1 MSHERRGRDNM
12 RVHLKVSAAILILA
26 TILAACTPSGSTGGP
41 SATTSG
47 QPKRGGTLTLAR
59 SGEVTNLDPHKVP
72 AFTSAR
78 VFELVY
84 SYLMRL
90 DENLGVQPDLA
101 ASMPRTSP
109 DGKRVTVELRTG
121 VKFHNGDPL
130 TSADVK
136 YTFERILDPK
146 NAAVAR
152 SFFTDVDTI
161 TAPDDATVV
170 FNLKNPNAAL
180 IAYMAHPNT
189 GIVSKKIGE
198 ANADLSK
205 KETAIGSGP
214 FKLAEWVPDNFMRFE
229 ANKSYYVE
237 GQPYLDGI
245 RINVVPDESGLAAAL
260 RTKAADMAIIT
271 DAKVARTLRSETSV
285 TLDAKPSLSYNL
297 LFVNTKRPPLDNI
310 KVRQAIAYAIDRKA
324 IIDAVAFGEGEVT
337 GPIAPALANYALP
350 TSQYPLYT
358 RDVAKAKQ
366 LLQEANVGP
375 VSFTMLTQTTEPAYA
390 KDIAQL
396 VKAELAE
403 AGITVKIETTELTQ
417 YVDRWLKADF
427 DVATGLNGGGPDP
440 DFYVY
445 RCFTNDGN
453 LNFVTSYQNSV
464 SSDAIKQGRA
474 TTDVAKRKDL
484 YTTEQLA
491 SLRAYFGLDQP
502 IPLQYWNWLVS
513 LLHGDAGYSIRTG
526 RPVFVEIA
534 QRLPATSELAAA
546 AAVIAIAV
554 GVPLGLVSALRPRS
568 RLDLAVRVGGLIGL
582 SLPSFW
588 LGTLIIV
595 LFSLYLRWLPN
606 TGGYVDFA
614 QDPRSEEHTSEL
626 QSHSDLVCRLL
637 LE

>member
-1 MSHERRGRDNM
+1 MLRRSHVLG
-12 RVHLKVSAAILILA
+12 AFILIT
-26 TILAACTPSGSTGGP
+26 TIILSACAPTPAAPGP
-41 SATTSG
+41 SATAASG
-47 QPKRGGTLTLAR
+47 PKKGGTLILAR
-59 SGEVTNLDPHKVP
+59 QGEVTNLDPHKVP

-101 ASMPRTSP
+101 ASMPTTSA
-109 DGKRVTVELRTG
+109 DGKTVTVKIRSG

-136 YTFERILDPK
+136 YTFDRILDTK
-146 NAAVAR
+146 TAAVAR

-161 TAPDDATVV
+161 AAPDDTTVV

-198 ANADLSK
+198 ANPDLSK

-237 GQPYLDGI
+237 GQPYLDGV

-285 TLDAKPSLSYNL
+285 TLDSKPSLSYNL

-310 KVRQAIAYAIDRKA
+310 KVRQAIAYAIDRKPTL
-324 IIDAVAFGEGEVT
+324 DAGAFGEGEVT

-366 LLQEANVGP
+366 LLTEANVGP

-403 AGITVKIETTELTQ
+403 IGVDMKIETLEFTQ
-417 YVDRWLKADF
+417 WVDRWLNADF
-427 DVATGLNGGGPDP
+427 DMAPGLNGGGPDP

-445 RCFTNDGN
+445 RYFTDDGN
-453 LNFVTSYQNSV
+453 LNFVTSYKNPV
-464 SSDAIKQGRA
+464 SSDAIKQARA
-474 TTDVAKRKDL
+474 STDPAKRKDL
-484 YTTEQLA
+484 YTTAQKE
-491 SLRAYFGLDQP
+491 
-502 IPLQYWNWLVS
+502 LVN
-513 LLHGDAGYSIRTG
+513 
-526 RPVFVEIA
+526 
-534 QRLPATSELAAA
+534 
-546 AAVIAIAV
+546 
-554 GVPLGLVSALRPRS
+554 GVPFIWLF
-568 RLDLAVRVGGLIGL
+568 VGRDYVAT
-582 SLPSFW
+582 LPTTKGFTHLPTGS
-588 LGTLIIV
+588 II
-595 LFSLYLRWLPN
+595 YLRQTWLN
-606 TGGYVDFA
+606 K
-614 QDPRSEEHTSEL
+614 
-626 QSHSDLVCRLL
+626 
-637 LE
+637 

>member
-1 MSHERRGRDNM
+1 M
-12 RVHLKVSAAILILA
+12 RHRLSAAILIFA
-26 TILAACTPSGSTGGP
+26 TVLAACAPTTSSGP
-41 SATTSG
+41 SPTTSQPN
-47 QPKRGGTLTLAR
+47 QPKKGGTLILAR
-59 SGEVTNLDPHKVP
+59 AGEVTNLDPHKVP

-101 ASMPRTSP
+101 ESVPTTSA
-109 DGKRVTVELRTG
+109 DGKTVTVKLRTG
-121 VKFHNGDPL
+121 VKFHNGDAL

-136 YTFERILDPK
+136 YTFDRILDTK
-146 NAAVAR
+146 TAAVAR

-161 TAPDDATVV
+161 SAPDPATVI

-214 FKLAEWVPDNFMRFE
+214 FKLAEWVPDNYMRFE
-229 ANKSYYVE
+229 ANKDYYVS

-245 RINVVPDESGLAAAL
+245 RINVVPDESNLTAAL

-271 DAKVARTLRSETSV
+271 DAKVAKTVRSEGGI
-285 TLDAKPSLSYNL
+285 TLSAKPSLSYNL
-297 LFVNTKRPPLDNI
+297 LFVNTKRKPFDNL

-396 VKAELAE
+396 VKAQLAE
-403 AGITVKIETTELTQ
+403 IGVDMKIETLEFTQ
-417 YVDRWLKADF
+417 WVDRWLKADF
-427 DVATGLNGGGPDP
+427 DMAPGLNGGGPDP

-445 RCFTNDGN
+445 RYFTDDGN
-453 LNFVTSYQNSV
+453 LNFVTSYKNPV
-464 SSDAIKQGRA
+464 SSDAIKQARA
-474 TTDVAKRKDL
+474 STDPAKRKDL
-484 YTTEQLA
+484 YTTAQKE
-491 SLRAYFGLDQP
+491 
-502 IPLQYWNWLVS
+502 LVN
-513 LLHGDAGYSIRTG
+513 
-526 RPVFVEIA
+526 
-534 QRLPATSELAAA
+534 
-546 AAVIAIAV
+546 
-554 GVPLGLVSALRPRS
+554 GVPFIWLF
-568 RLDLAVRVGGLIGL
+568 VGRDYNAT
-582 SLPSFW
+582 LPTTKGFTHLPNGS
-588 LGTLIIV
+588 II
-595 LFSLYLRWLPN
+595 YLRQTWL
-606 TGGYVDFA
+606 DK
-614 QDPRSEEHTSEL
+614 
-626 QSHSDLVCRLL
+626 
-637 LE
+637 

>member
-1 MSHERRGRDNM
+1 M

-26 TILAACTPSGSTGGP
+26 TILAACAPSGSTGGP

-47 QPKRGGTLTLAR
+47 QPKRGGTLILAR

-152 SFFTDVDTI
+152 SFFSDVDTI

-229 ANKSYYVE
+229 ANRSYYVE

-260 RTKAADMAIIT
+260 RTKAADMAIVT
-271 DAKVARTLRSETSV
+271 DAKVARTLRSETTI
-285 TLDAKPSLSYNL
+285 TLDSKPSLSYNL
-297 LFVNTKRPPLDNI
+297 LFMNTKRKPLDNVM
-310 KVRQAIAYAIDRKA
+310 VRQAIAYAIDRKA
-324 IIDAVAFGEGEVT
+324 IIDAVAFGEGEIT
-337 GPIAPALANYALP
+337 GPIAPSLANYALP

-366 LLQEANVGP
+366 LLQQANVGP
-375 VSFTMLTQTTEPAYA
+375 VSFTILTSTTEPAYG
-390 KDIAQL
+390 KDEAQL
-396 VKAELAE
+396 VQA
-403 AGITVKIETTELTQ
+403 Q

-445 RCFTNDGN
+445 RYFTNDGN

-484 YTTEQLA
+484 YTTAQKE
-491 SLRAYFGLDQP
+491 
-502 IPLQYWNWLVS
+502 LVN
-513 LLHGDAGYSIRTG
+513 
-526 RPVFVEIA
+526 
-534 QRLPATSELAAA
+534 
-546 AAVIAIAV
+546 
-554 GVPLGLVSALRPRS
+554 GVPFIWLF
-568 RLDLAVRVGGLIGL
+568 VGRDYVAT
-582 SLPSFW
+582 LPTTKGFTHLPTGS
-588 LGTLIIV
+588 II
-595 LFSLYLRWLPN
+595 YLRQTWLN
-606 TGGYVDFA
+606 K
-614 QDPRSEEHTSEL
+614 
-626 QSHSDLVCRLL
+626 
-637 LE
+637 

>member
-1 MSHERRGRDNM
+1 M

-26 TILAACTPSGSTGGP
+26 TILAACAPSGSTGGP

-47 QPKRGGTLTLAR
+47 QPKRGGTLILAR

-152 SFFTDVDTI
+152 SFFSDVDTI

-214 FKLAEWVPDNFMRFE
+214 FKLVEWVPDNYMRFA
-229 ANKSYYVE
+229 ANKDYYVS

-245 RINVVPDESGLAAAL
+245 RINVVPDETAITAAL
-260 RTKAADMAIIT
+260 RTKAADMAIIF
-271 DAKVARTLRSETSV
+271 DAKVARTLRSESGV
-285 TLDAKPSLSYNL
+285 TLSAKPSLSYNL
-297 LFVNTKRPPLDNI
+297 LFVNTKRKPFDNL

-337 GPIAPALANYALP
+337 GPIAPGLTNYALP

-366 LLQEANVGP
+366 LLTEANVGP
-375 VSFTMLTQTTEPAYA
+375 VSFTMLTQTTEPVYA

-396 VKAELAE
+396 VQAQLAE
-403 AGITVKIETTELTQ
+403 VGVTMKIETLEFTQ
-417 YVDRWLKADF
+417 WVDRWLKADF
-427 DVATGLNGGGPDP
+427 DMAPGLNGGGPDP
-440 DFYVY
+440 DFYVFRY
-445 RCFTNDGN
+445 FTDDGN
-453 LNFVTSYQNSV
+453 LNFVTSYKNPI
-464 SSDAIKQGRA
+464 SSDAIKQARA

-484 YTTEQLA
+484 YTTAQKE
-491 SLRAYFGLDQP
+491 
-502 IPLQYWNWLVS
+502 LVN
-513 LLHGDAGYSIRTG
+513 
-526 RPVFVEIA
+526 
-534 QRLPATSELAAA
+534 
-546 AAVIAIAV
+546 
-554 GVPLGLVSALRPRS
+554 GVPFIWLY
-568 RLDLAVRVGGLIGL
+568 VGRDYNAM
-582 SLPSFW
+582 LPTTKGFIHLPTGS
-588 LGTLIIV
+588 II
-595 LFSLYLRWLPN
+595 YLRQTWL
-606 TGGYVDFA
+606 DK
-614 QDPRSEEHTSEL
+614 
-626 QSHSDLVCRLL
+626 
-637 LE
+637 

>member
-1 MSHERRGRDNM
+1 MTRTFA
-12 RVHLKVSAAILILA
+12 AAILIGAVVLGACAPTAPA
-26 TILAACTPSGSTGGP
+26 TQSPTGSQPNT
-41 SATTSG
+41 
-47 QPKRGGTLTLAR
+47 QPKKGGTLILAR
-59 SGEVTNLDPHKVP
+59 AGEVTNLDPHKVP

-90 DENLGVQPDLA
+90 DDALGVQPDLA
-101 ASMPRTSP
+101 ESAPSVSA
-109 DGKRVTVELRTG
+109 DGKTVTVKIRSG

-136 YTFERILDPK
+136 YTFDRIIDTK
-146 NAAVAR
+146 TAAVAR

-161 TAPDDATVV
+161 TAPDATTVV
-170 FNLKNPNAAL
+170 FNLKNPNAPL
-180 IAYMAHPNT
+180 IAFMAHPNT

-205 KETAIGSGP
+205 KESAIGSGP

-229 ANKSYYVE
+229 ANKDYYVS

-245 RINVVPDESGLAAAL
+245 RINVVPDESGLTAAL

-271 DAKVARTLRSETSV
+271 NANVARTLRAESGI
-285 TLDAKPSLSYNL
+285 TLSAKPSLSYNL
-297 LFVNTKRPPLDNI
+297 LFVNTKRKPLDNL

-358 RDVAKAKQ
+358 RDVTKAKQ

-396 VKAELAE
+396 VQQQLAE
-403 AGITVKIETTELTQ
+403 IGVTMKIETLEFTQ
-417 YVDRWLKADF
+417 WVDRWLKADF
-427 DVATGLNGGGPDP
+427 DMAPGLNGGGPDP

-445 RCFTNDGN
+445 RYFTNDGN
-453 LNFVTSYQNSV
+453 LNFVTSYQNTV
-464 SSDAIKQGRA
+464 SSDAIKAARA

-484 YTTEQLA
+484 YTTAQKELVNGVPFIWLFVGRDYNA
-491 SLRAYFGLDQP
+491 SLPTTKG
-502 IPLQYWNWLVS
+502 
-513 LLHGDAGYSIRTG
+513 
-526 RPVFVEIA
+526 FVH
-534 QRLPATSELAAA
+534 LPNGS
-546 AAVIAIAV
+546 VI
-554 GVPLGLVSALRPRS
+554 
-568 RLDLAVRVGGLIGL
+568 
-582 SLPSFW
+582 
-588 LGTLIIV
+588 
-595 LFSLYLRWLPN
+595 YLRQTWL
-606 TGGYVDFA
+606 DK
-614 QDPRSEEHTSEL
+614 
-626 QSHSDLVCRLL
+626 
-637 LE
+637 